1 MPDVVT
7 TAEFVYM
14 LVTAIIVTLLVV
26 AYAMHCLL
34 VVVRDTADGNDEVTW
49 PAEPFQDWAGA
60 ALHLVVVIAA
70 WLAPV
75 GLLARA
81 LRKEWLPDD
90 DALRFLLLAVPG
102 LWLLFPVALF
112 SSLSG
117 SSPWFVFRPIVV
129 WKLLRGTVY
138 VGGLPAQRL
147 ARGRRGGPG
156 LRRGRQRLGPP
167 SPGRRGR
174 RRRGVPDLRASPG
187 SAGRANGTPAGG
199 QAQGREDEAAE
210 ARRRRSAGSVGRA
223 GGVRTAAGTETE
235 DAGAVAAQGENL
247 WPGGGEGVAASAD
260 AAAVRGGSAD
270 PGAARMEALRERD
283 CSAASSRFPG
293 TPIAARRGWCCRR
306 ASWPSRHVRSC
317 WFFSI

>member
-129 WKLLRGTVY
+129 WKLLRAAPSTLAVY
-138 VGGLPAQRL
+138 LLSALL
-147 ARGRRGGPG
+147 AAGAAA
-156 LRRGRQRLGPP
+156 LGYAAVVSGWVLFSRPP
-167 SPGRRGR
+167 RP
-174 RRRGVPDLRASPG
+174 
-187 SAGRANGTPAGG
+187 
-199 QAQGREDEAAE
+199 EAP
-210 ARRRRSAGSVGRA
+210 RRS
-223 GGVRTAAGTETE
+223 
-235 DAGAVAAQGENL
+235 
-247 WPGGGEGVAASAD
+247 
-260 AAAVRGGSAD
+260 
-270 PGAARMEALRERD
+270 
-283 CSAASSRFPG
+283 
-293 TPIAARRGWCCRR
+293 
-306 ASWPSRHVRSC
+306 
-317 WFFSI
+317 